1 MQEHRAARCPLSL
14 CAFVE
19 VLLEMKQFFMEHGT
33 WNMFKIVINNINIAI
48 LTATRKKIN
57 NNNTTQV
64 ITIGGGIGVLG

>member
-1 MQEHRAARCPLSL
+1 
-14 CAFVE
+14 
-19 VLLEMKQFFMEHGT
+19 
-33 WNMFKIVINNINIAI
+33 MFKIVINNINIAI